1 MALNSNIVLYDEAR
15 YVNTKA
21 SEEYVHVKFKYPDV
35 QSEWDGWVPVE
46 YRRTGVSIPVSAKK
60 ELEEHLNN
68 IAVLLSL
75 PKQHR
80 FLGGFLDFSSQQGN
94 AESL

>member
-35 QSEWDGWVPVE
+35 QSEWDGGVPVE

-68 IAVLLSL
+68 IY
-75 PKQHR
+75 
-80 FLGGFLDFSSQQGN
+80 SQMHPAN
-94 AESL
+94 YKAWVAE

>member
-46 YRRTGVSIPVSAKK
+46 
-60 ELEEHLNN
+60 
-68 IAVLLSL
+68 
-75 PKQHR
+75 
-80 FLGGFLDFSSQQGN
+80 
-94 AESL
+94 

>member
-60 ELEEHLNN
+60 NWKN
-68 IAVLLSL
+68 ILIIFTVKCIQLII
-75 PKQHR
+75 KH
-80 FLGGFLDFSSQQGN
+80 G
-94 AESL
+94 